1 MVKPAQQNSS
11 IRLSTNA
18 RISLDLFQY
27 LTNHVV
33 GDMLVNSAVLVVTLS
48 ISRIYRHS
56 LSEVLIEMRL
66 CAYIRR
72 GLHL

>member
-56 LSEVLIEMRL
+56 LCEVLIEMRL